1 MLWSLPFTIWRPL
14 RRQPV
19 QMPWWTVWRFRIL
32 LDDAQN
38 DSAHDA
44 LACRHTGRTNTFCV
58 FRTLGNHVQSRKQVD
73 RWCAYCETVSDSDS
87 DSDKHGTRCRC
98 CCAWIRDNNSCHL
111 DNEPCARMST
121 HFGKMWL
128 LLLHEVLLDLIK
140 VKINKMRYY
149 SPAQLKQAAK
159 MQDIELTRGVSALD
173 FGLT

>member
-1 MLWSLPFTIWRPL
+1 
-14 RRQPV
+14 
-19 QMPWWTVWRFRIL
+19 
-32 LDDAQN
+32 
-38 DSAHDA
+38 
-44 LACRHTGRTNTFCV
+44 
-58 FRTLGNHVQSRKQVD
+58 
-73 RWCAYCETVSDSDS
+73 
-87 DSDKHGTRCRC
+87 
-98 CCAWIRDNNSCHL
+98 
-111 DNEPCARMST
+111 MST